1 MIVKTTVSVTQ
12 AQAQLPKLLRSKETV
27 AVQRHEETVAYI
39 VPRERMEALLETLE
53 VLANPEA
60 MRAIRRDQAGKSKY
74 LPLSALDEDQG

>member
-1 MIVKTTVSVTQ
+1 MSMKTTVSVTQ
-12 AQAQLPKLLRSKETV
+12 AQAQLPRLLRSKETV

-53 VLANPEA
+53 VLANPAA
-60 MRAIRRDQAGKSKY
+60 MQAIRRDQRGKARY